1 MLQQEVVL
9 QKIKEAQ
16 GGSEPA
22 KALLVEHNIPLIKS
36 VARRYRNKMIEYDDL
51 MGLGTLGLI
60 KAINNFNADFGVQF
74 STYAVPMIAGEIKRF
89 IRDDGAIKVSR
100 SIKYDAR
107 RINDY
112 IDEYRVFNQ
121 KEPTIDEIA
130 THFDME
136 PQAIMFTLESA
147 KYPISMSAEND
158 EDGLCLADKIPAKG
172 SPEET
177 IDKMLLRD
185 IIIKLPE
192 REKKIIILRYF
203 RDRTQS
209 EIARELNVSQ
219 VQISRLESK
228 IIAQMREELLV

>member
-1 MLQQEVVL
+1 MLQQDVVL

-16 GGSEPA
+16 LGSEEA

-36 VARRYRNKMIEYDDL
+36 VVRRYRNKMIEYDDL
-51 MGLGTLGLI
+51 IGLGTLGLV
-60 KAINNFNADFGVQF
+60 KAINNFNSDFGVQF

-100 SIKYDAR
+100 SIKYDAK
-107 RINDY
+107 RINAY
-112 IDEYRVFNQ
+112 MDEFRQ
-121 KEPTIDEIA
+121 SEQREPTVEEIA
-130 THFDME
+130 KHFDMDINS
-136 PQAIMFTLESA
+136 IMFTLESG
-147 KYPISMSAEND
+147 KYPISISAEND
-158 EDGLCLADKIPAKG
+158 EDGLCLADKIAAKG
-172 SPEET
+172 TPEET

-185 IIIKLPE
+185 IIKNLPD

-203 RDRTQS
+203 RDKTQS

-228 IIAQMREELLV
+228 IIAQMREQLIV